1 MFSVVLAWEPSR
13 LDMFFVASFYRNKG
27 LAMVVRLVF
36 DWELKKVRDCYGF
49 VLLCSLTGPGNL
61 CHFLDQWDKTKIYHV
76 LNLLEFSCTWHCLD
90 VFTLS
95 SKWLLV
101 VFSHHL
107 IGFCDRFGF
116 VSMTLSWKV
125 FYQPFGYNL
134 PQHVFWMFSSKK
146 YSILFHHC
154 LQFFLSFCS
163 F

>member
-36 DWELKKVRDCYGF
+36 DWVSKKPEIAM
-49 VLLCSLTGPGNL
+49 VLFYYALWL
-61 CHFLDQWDKTKIYHV
+61 V
-76 LNLLEFSCTWHCLD
+76 LEICATFSTNEIKLRSIMSYLLEFSCTWHCLD